1 MDISQKTMEG
11 DIIVSESGK
20 MMIFS
25 WNHQA
30 VRIGDSIKETESR
43 DWSLAQI
50 YESYPPDFFPHIENI
65 IKHHNPD
72 VVVFGSQ
79 EDAIPGSY
87 FHSDFLPKKMA
98 DLYYNLQ
105 KRTRLM
111 GLGIETYKAI
121 KTFDFK
127 LRGLRLSIYTK
138 PHLTGVIELEERGMR
153 DFLGEK
159 GQLWANCSFPILQSK
174 GGVASYLK
182 IPGMDP
188 IVFICAHLPFDA
200 ESIKQA
206 FLQHN
211 PEVRKKAVNYSN
223 LSFNYLLQELIF
235 NVKLEGLYADNGD
248 ALTSLDVGHVFFFGD
263 LNYRVFSL
271 ERNLEE
277 RFMDDSEENLKDIY
291 VSYDE
296 LYKELRDGR
305 ILLDFQEGINN
316 QGPLFLPTCKMAKPR
331 KSHKM
336 SDKIEDIFNIGSGQ
350 RKPSWCDRILYC
362 DRKDTLH
369 HTTCI
374 EYDRLDEGDTM
385 KKSDHAA
392 IYGVYEFERR

>member
-1 MDISQKTMEG
+1 MDICQKTMEE
-11 DIIVSESGK
+11 DIIVGESGK
-20 MMIFS
+20 IMIFS

-30 VRIGDSIKETESR
+30 VRIGDSIDEAKRGE
-43 DWSLAQI
+43 WSLAQI
-50 YESYPPDFFPHIENI
+50 YESYPPDFFTYVESIIE
-65 IKHHNPD
+65 HHSPD

-111 GLGIETYKAI
+111 GLGIETYKAL

-174 GGVASYLK
+174 GAVASYLK

-206 FLQHN
+206 FLHHN
-211 PEVRKKAVNYSN
+211 SEIRKKAINYSN

-235 NVKLEGLYADNGD
+235 NVKLEGLCLDNRD

-271 ERNLEE
+271 ERNMEE
-277 RFMDDSEENLKDIY
+277 RFMDDSAENLREIY
-291 VSYDE
+291 RKYDE

-305 ILLDFQEGINN
+305 LLLDFQEGIDNR
-316 QGPLFLPTCKMAKPR
+316 GPLFLPTCKMTKPR
-331 KSHKM
+331 KTLETA
-336 SDKIEDIFNIGSGQ
+336 DTIGDIFNVGSGQ
-350 RKPSWCDRILYC
+350 RKPSWCDRILHC
-362 DRKDTLH
+362 DRKDTVH
-369 HTTCI
+369 HTMCI